1 MNTSILNTLLHH
13 LSSIQ
18 TDGQNRET
26 VWLINKQ
33 AILIWMKFIRQYT
46 NLKLTFNLPTLE
58 SIQVIDGFG
67 IQLDS
72 KVKFGKENN
81 TFIDFNVIEDIIIN
95 ETVTMVCNLP
105 SLEVHLLL
113 YYKTKFPLLYFGVLP
128 IYLFCNKDLYIS
140 VLAFIY

>member
-1 MNTSILNTLLHH
+1 
-13 LSSIQ
+13 
-18 TDGQNRET
+18 
-26 VWLINKQ
+26 
-33 AILIWMKFIRQYT
+33 MKFIRQYT

-113 YYKTKFPLLYFGVLP
+113 YYKTNISTFVFWCFTNL
-128 IYLFCNKDLYIS
+128 S
-140 VLAFIY
+140 VLQ